1 MQRDWQWQ
9 VEKETELSIILP
21 LSRQKK
27 SIILPLNASTDPQ
40 PTDRRLAHMG
50 PAAETFSFLKVV
62 SCLLYLEDFYSG
74 VIYLNLMIENDLHY
88 CFEYGSIFKSSI
100 GV

>member
-1 MQRDWQWQ
+1 
-9 VEKETELSIILP
+9 
-21 LSRQKK
+21 
-27 SIILPLNASTDPQ
+27 
-40 PTDRRLAHMG
+40 MG

-62 SCLLYLEDFYSG
+62 SRLLYLEDFYSG
-74 VIYLNLMIENDLHY
+74 VIYLNLMIEDDLHY